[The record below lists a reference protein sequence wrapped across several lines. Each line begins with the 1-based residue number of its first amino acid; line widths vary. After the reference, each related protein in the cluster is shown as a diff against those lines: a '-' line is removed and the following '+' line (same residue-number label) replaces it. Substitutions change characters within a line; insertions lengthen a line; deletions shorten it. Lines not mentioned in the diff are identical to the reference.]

1 MGKLSFGKV
10 WDCLCLSSGSSSSC
24 FCLNSLENEDYVF
37 EKRPLI
43 ASDKGQVLRM
53 KDVVSD
59 TQTLAFQLKPKVSS
73 RFYLYSNLRSNPSFD
88 CQWVN
93 VYSKF
98 GVFQYNMVGFF
109 IFFFKWLRTC
119 ESLFQYSQVSI
130 VRSNPSQWKFEILWF
145 LMFRWWC

>member
-1 MGKLSFGKV
+1 MGLPLSEFRFIKLLFLLEFLGKWRLRV
-10 WDCLCLSSGSSSSC
+10 WKKTSDSKWQRAGSQNERCCFWYSDLGLS
-24 FCLNSLENEDYVF
+24 
-37 EKRPLI
+37 
-43 ASDKGQVLRM
+43 
-53 KDVVSD
+53 
-59 TQTLAFQLKPKVSS
+59 TQAQGKFS
-73 RFYLYSNLRSNPSFD
+73 FYLYSNLRSDPSFD
-88 CQWVN
+88 CQWV
-93 VYSKF
+93 